1 MHSTKLFKRIGSLLP
16 LARTSSQALYKPYYF
31 EKLSKGLFAQ
41 RGFNF
46 FSTTTNAIETREQV
60 QSEAKLL
67 TEEFNLITRSD
78 KFNMTLT
85 LHTIEKY
92 LNYISRLDNLSTLNQ
107 IQNSSQFQQFCSYIV
122 ANLDAFKSTTEIS
135 NITLFLLQAVRDPK
149 TLNELVSHL
158 GNYSQL
164 FSLDAKFLNQVLPR
178 LFVGNA
184 GLTQKFLVHLKNNRS
199 SLDVNDQIVLLDTAN
214 KLLAESGKINP
225 GRRSAEFTNLINSSK
240 AELLQQIDK
249 LTPANLARLYEFIYQ
264 EQGNESVRDTI
275 ESRIVK
281 GYTSLEASD
290 IVRLLYVLYAANR
303 QASHELWSLLEEQVI
318 EKINEFSANDLV
330 TVLGC
335 FSSLEKGSE
344 DLYMQID
351 RQIGFSHETL
361 TLENIAPLVYC
372 FAQSGNFRKKFF
384 FLLSERINE
393 NLALFNV
400 SHLVRIFWAYT
411 TTSTLNKSMY
421 TAIAE
426 NIVPKFGELKLDELD
441 LILDCLVHIH
451 DQNSPYLGLFVSR
464 VQEIFNNTQ
473 NHKTL
478 GLDFAYK
485 LYLLNTK
492 LQGELDQILPSVNK
506 FILSKLDEKLTPET
520 AAHIVQVGD
529 VLGQNLDYVDQNRQV
544 IAKCIEKLGEI
555 NQRKE
560 ELLEEDS
567 RDEAEFILLN
577 LKGFIN

>member
-16 LARTSSQALYKPYYF
+16 LARTSNQALHKPYYF
-31 EKLSKGLFAQ
+31 KNLSRGLFEQ
-41 RGFNF
+41 RGFHF
-46 FSTTTNAIETREQV
+46 FSTTTNTIETREQV
-60 QSEAKLL
+60 HSEAKLL

-78 KFNMTLT
+78 KFNMNLT

-92 LNYISRLDNLSTLNQ
+92 LNYISKLDNLSALNQ
-107 IQNSSQFQQFCSYIV
+107 IQNSAQFQQFCSYVV
-122 ANLDAFKSTTEIS
+122 ANLDSFKSTTEIT

-149 TLNELVSHL
+149 TLNQFVSHL

-178 LFVGNA
+178 LFVGNT
-184 GLTQKFLVHLKNNRS
+184 GLIQKFLAHLKNNRS
-199 SLDVNDQIVLLDTAN
+199 SLDINDQIVLLDAAN
-214 KLLAESGKINP
+214 HLLAEAGKTNP
-225 GRRSAEFTNLINSSK
+225 GIRSAEFAALINSSK

-249 LTPANLARLYEFIYQ
+249 LTPANLARLYEFISQ
-264 EQGNESVRDTI
+264 EQGNESLREAI

-281 GYTSLEASD
+281 GYTTLETSD
-290 IVRLLYVLYAANR
+290 IVRLLYVLFAADR
-303 QASHELWSLLEEQVI
+303 QVSHELWSLLEEQVI
-318 EKINEFSANDLV
+318 EKIHEFSANELV

-335 FSSLEKGSE
+335 FSTIGKGSE

-361 TLENIAPLVYC
+361 TLENIAPLVFC
-372 FAQSGNFRKKFF
+372 FAKSGNFRKKFF

-411 TTSTLNKSMY
+411 TSSTLNKSMY

-426 NIVPKFGELKLDELD
+426 HIVPKFGELTIEELD
-441 LILDCLVHIH
+441 LILDCLVYIH
-451 DQNSPYLGLFVSR
+451 DQNSPYLGLLISR
-464 VQEIFNNTQ
+464 AEELFSNTQ
-473 NHKTL
+473 TYKSL

-485 LYLLNTK
+485 IYLLNTK
-492 LQGELDQILPSVNK
+492 LQGELDQTLPNVNK
-506 FILSKLDEKLTPET
+506 FILSKLDEKLTPQT
-520 AAHIVQVGD
+520 AAYIVQVGD
-529 VLGQNLDYVDQNRQV
+529 VLGQNLDYIAQNKQV
-544 IAKCIEKLGEI
+544 IAKCVEKLGEI

-560 ELLEEDS
+560 ELLEENS

-577 LKGFIN
+577 LKGLTN